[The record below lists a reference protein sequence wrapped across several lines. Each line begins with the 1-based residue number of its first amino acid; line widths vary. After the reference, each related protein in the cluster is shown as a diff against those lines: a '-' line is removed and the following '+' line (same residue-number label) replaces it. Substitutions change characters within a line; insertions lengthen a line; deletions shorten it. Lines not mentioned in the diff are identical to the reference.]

1 MNRRHALRAG
11 AAIFGLPWQKALFA
25 AAPPLPA
32 ETLFKQD
39 QEAYWKR
46 IRDDQFYLP
55 NWRAFLNNG
64 SLGVAPRPVLAVVG
78 DYLER
83 SAALELDYPYPR
95 WGYETLDE
103 YREELAGF
111 LGCKKDEL
119 ALMHNATEALSTVAA
134 GIDLKP
140 GDTIVVP

>member
-32 ETLFKQD
+32 DTLFKQD

-46 IRDDQFYLP
+46 IRDEQFYLP

-64 SLGVAPRPVLAVVG
+64 SLGVAPRLRNARRISRRARG
-78 DYLER
+78 FSRLQEGR
-83 SAALELDYPYPR
+83 ASADAQRDGGAQHGR
-95 WGYETLDE
+95 RR
-103 YREELAGF
+103 YRPQARR
-111 LGCKKDEL
+111 
-119 ALMHNATEALSTVAA
+119 
-134 GIDLKP
+134 
-140 GDTIVVP
+140 